1 MKQEQLTGCSKQH
14 RTPLHEQLKLHMLN
28 ALKFHTIK
36 CMPAYEEGMANSVCP
51 VQGTA
56 TRAKT

>member
-1 MKQEQLTGCSKQH
+1 MKQELTGCSKQH

-28 ALKFHTIK
+28 ALKFHTSQLMEK
-36 CMPAYEEGMANSVCP
+36 GMANLVCP